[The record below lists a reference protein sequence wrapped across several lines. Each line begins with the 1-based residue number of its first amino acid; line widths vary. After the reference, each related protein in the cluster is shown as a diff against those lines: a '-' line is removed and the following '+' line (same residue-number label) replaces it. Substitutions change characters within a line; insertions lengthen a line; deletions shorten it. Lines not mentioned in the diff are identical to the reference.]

1 MPENKEKT
9 DLKGLDLKETETWAV
24 HQGLD
29 AYRGHQVRQW
39 LFQKRAASFE
49 EMTNIPKGLRTALS
63 EKARIE
69 NLALLQ
75 SQTSEDGTRKVL
87 FQLADGH
94 LIESVLI
101 PERDHA
107 TLCISSQVGC
117 AMGCRFCLTGAQGLK
132 RNMSAA
138 EIVDQVIHTRR
149 LMSDPD
155 RLTNIV
161 LMGMGEPLANY
172 DAVLKAVANLIAED
186 GMNVSHR
193 RVTLS
198 TCGLVPQIARLG
210 RDITVNL
217 AVSLNAA
224 DDKTRDLLMPVNR
237 KYPLKELLAAC
248 KAFPRP
254 NRRMITFEYVLI
266 EGINDREEDAERLA
280 RCLAG
285 LRAKLNLIPLNPYP
299 GLDMAA
305 PPMERILRFQEIL
318 IKHRYTAIIRKS
330 KGQDICA
337 ACGQLSGA
345 YPLPPDGTAE
355 PISREAQR

>member
-1 MPENKEKT
+1 MLNNAEKT
-9 DLKGLDLKETETWAV
+9 DLKGLDLQETEAWAV
-24 HQGLD
+24 SQGLD
-29 AYRGHQVRQW
+29 AYRGRQIRQW
-39 LFQKRAASFE
+39 LFRKLAASFD
-49 EMTNIPKGLRTALS
+49 EMTNIPKGLRTALK
-63 EKARIE
+63 EKANIE
-69 NLALLQ
+69 NLELLQ
-75 SQTSEDGTRKVL
+75 SQASEDGTEKYL
-87 FQLADGH
+87 FQLADGL

-101 PERDHA
+101 AERDHY

-117 AMGCRFCLTGAQGLK
+117 AMFCRFCLTGAQGIK
-132 RNMSAA
+132 RNMTAA
-138 EIVDQVIHTRR
+138 EIVDQVVYVRR
-149 LMSDPD
+149 LMSEPD

-172 DAVLKAVANLIAED
+172 DAVLKAMGNLIAAD

-198 TCGLVPQIARLG
+198 TCGLVPQIGRLG

-224 DDKTRDLLMPVNR
+224 DDKTRDFLMPVNR

-248 KAFPRP
+248 KAFPLP

-266 EGINDREEDAERLA
+266 NGINDRAEDAERLA
-280 RCLAG
+280 QCLSG
-285 LRAKLNLIPLNPYP
+285 LRAKVNLIPLNPCSAP
-299 GLDMAA
+299 DMS
-305 PPMERILRFQEIL
+305 PPPIERILRFQEIL
-318 IKHRYTAIIRKS
+318 IKLRFTAIIRKS

-345 YPLPPDGTAE
+345 YPIPDDGEDE
-355 PISREAQR
+355 PVPKEAHL

>member
-1 MPENKEKT
+1 MPDNTEKT
-9 DLKGLDLKETETWAV
+9 DLRGLDLAETEAWV
-24 HQGLD
+24 IGQGLD
-29 AYRGHQVRQW
+29 AYRGRQIRQW
-39 LFQKRAASFE
+39 LFKKLVTSFD
-49 EMTNIPKGLRTALS
+49 EMTNIPKSLRSALK
-63 EKARIE
+63 EKANIE
-69 NLALLQ
+69 NLTLLQ
-75 SQTSEDGTRKVL
+75 SQSSEDGTEKYL
-87 FQLADGH
+87 FQLVDGL

-101 PERDHA
+101 PERDHY

-117 AMGCRFCLTGAQGLK
+117 AMFCRFCLTGAQGLK

-138 EIVDQVIHTRR
+138 EIVDQVIHVRR
-149 LMSDPD
+149 LMDDPD

-172 DAVLKAVANLIAED
+172 DAVLRAMGNLVAED

-198 TCGLVPQIARLG
+198 TCGLAPQIERLG

-237 KYPLKELLAAC
+237 KYSLKELLAAC
-248 KAFPRP
+248 KAFPLP

-266 EGINDREEDAERLA
+266 DGINDREEDAERLA
-280 RCLAG
+280 QCLAG
-285 LRAKLNLIPLNPYP
+285 LRAKVNLIPLNPCSAP
-299 GLDMAA
+299 DMSP

-318 IKHRYTAIIRKS
+318 IKHRFTAIIRKS

-337 ACGQLSGA
+337 ACGQLGGA
-345 YPLPPDGTAE
+345 YPSPPG
-355 PISREAQR
+355 EATGPVPKEAHL

>member
-1 MPENKEKT
+1 MLDNEEMT
-9 DLKGLDLKETETWAV
+9 DLKGLDLRETEAWALS
-24 HQGLD
+24 QGLD
-29 AYRGHQVRQW
+29 AYRGRQIRQW
-39 LFQKRAASFE
+39 LFQKLVPSFDD
-49 EMTNIPKGLRTALS
+49 MTNIPKGLRAALK
-63 EKARIE
+63 EKANIE
-69 NLALLQ
+69 NLALIQ
-75 SQTSEDGTRKVL
+75 SQTSEDGTEKYL
-87 FQLADGH
+87 FQLADGQR
-94 LIESVLI
+94 IESVLI
-101 PERDHA
+101 PERDHY

-138 EIVDQVIHTRR
+138 EIIDQVIQARR

-172 DAVLKAVANLIAED
+172 DAVLKAMGNLIAED

-198 TCGLVPQIARLG
+198 TCGLVPQIERLG

-224 DDKTRDLLMPVNR
+224 DDKTRDVIMPVNR

-248 KAFPRP
+248 KAFPLP

-266 EGINDREEDAERLA
+266 DGINDRDEDAERLA
-280 RCLAG
+280 QRLAG
-285 LRAKLNLIPLNPYP
+285 LRAKINLIPLNPCSAP
-299 GLDMAA
+299 DMSP

-318 IKHRYTAIIRKS
+318 IKRRFTAIIRKS
-330 KGQDICA
+330 KGQDISA

-345 YPLPPDGTAE
+345 YPSPSD
-355 PISREAQR
+355 EADEVVAKEAHL